1 MGFEAKLS
9 VDEEGRASW
18 ACTDFDDTSDP
29 EDLEEGS
36 DFGGGKSVREIGKEI
51 GKPKFTVGR
60 LLMKAKRLKKVSS
73 EELKP

>member
-29 EDLEEGS
+29 EDLEE
-36 DFGGGKSVREIGKEI
+36 VQEI